1 MPASTQERTGRRLA
15 AILYADVA
23 GSSLAMARDEERTI
37 DWIRRSI
44 ALIKSLIGD
53 YGGRVVH
60 YAGDGVLAIF
70 NSAGEALTFAVEVQ
84 RELRNDAV
92 WNTAA
97 QPLAFRMGINLGE
110 VLEAEEDIYGQS
122 VNVAA
127 RIQEIAPPGGICV
140 SDTVRDVVRSR
151 SELRLQSLGHPALK
165 NIEERIEIFA
175 VESLSEPA
183 GEFVLPRS
191 APTPLIA
198 SPSEASVAVLPLRN
212 LSGDPSDEHLCGGI
226 TSDIITNLSR
236 FRELLVIAR
245 HSAFLFKESNQ
256 PSHDIARQLGVRYL
270 MTGGLQRAGNRLRL
284 RVELTEADAGRV
296 VWGEHYHGDLGDLF
310 AFQDDVANTIA
321 ARLAI
326 QISAAERQR
335 MRLVQIPHLRAYGLV
350 LRGQDLAFQFRKEA
364 NLHARRLFEEAAS
377 TDPDYGRSYA
387 GMSRTFNLAW
397 RYRWVDDPETCLDR
411 AVQLARAAVE
421 HDQLDPRGYA
431 ELGFAQLYKK
441 QHDASLA
448 AYERSMDL
456 NPNDAD
462 ILAEMGQAVCASG
475 DPQRAIHLLERAMRL
490 NPYYPDVYTWFLGE
504 AYFDLADYEQS
515 IRTLNKMHDKS
526 EAHRLL
532 AAANALLGRL
542 DHAKYHADQVLIG
555 HPEFSLEHWQTVP
568 PDKNTEPLQRFF
580 EGLRLAGLK

>member
-1 MPASTQERTGRRLA
+1 
-15 AILYADVA
+15 
-23 GSSLAMARDEERTI
+23 MARDEERTI

-140 SDTVRDVVRSR
+140 SESVHDVVRAKA
-151 SELRLQSLGHPALK
+151 ELRLHSMGHPALK

-175 VESLSEPA
+175 VGSLSDAA
-183 GEFVLPRS
+183 GEIVLPRS
-191 APTPLIA
+191 VPMPSA
-198 SPSEASVAVLPLRN
+198 SAATEASVAVLPLRN
-212 LSGDPSDEHLCGGI
+212 IAGDPSDEHLCGGI
-226 TSDIITNLSR
+226 TSDIITNLCR

-245 HSAFLFKESNQ
+245 HSTFLFRDSSLPGPE
-256 PSHDIARQLGVRYL
+256 IARQLGVRYL

-284 RVELTEADAGRV
+284 RVELAEAGAGRV
-296 VWGEHYHGDLGDLF
+296 IWGEHYHGDLGDLF

-326 QISAAERQR
+326 QISSAERRR
-335 MRLVQIPHLRAYGLV
+335 MNLLQVPDLRAYGLV
-350 LRGQDLAFQFRKEA
+350 LRGHDLSLRFRKEA
-364 NLHARRLFEEAAS
+364 NLHARRLFEQAAE
-377 TDPDYGRSYA
+377 TDLDYGRSYA
-387 GMSRTFNLAW
+387 GISRTFNLAW
-397 RYRWVDDPETCLDR
+397 RYHWADDPEACLNR
-411 AVQLARAAVE
+411 AVELARAAVD

-448 AYERSMDL
+448 AYERAMEL

-462 ILAEMGQAVCASG
+462 ILVEMGDALAYAGHANRAVELIS
-475 DPQRAIHLLERAMRL
+475 RAMRL
-490 NPYYPDVYTWFLGE
+490 NPYHPDWYLWYLGD
-504 AYFDLADYEQS
+504 AYFYSGDYEAT
-515 IRTLNKMHDKS
+515 IRALSKMQDNS

-532 AAANALLGRL
+532 AASHALLGQLERARH
-542 DHAKYHADQVLIG
+542 HAQQVLAI
-555 HPEFSLEHWQTVP
+555 HPNFSIEHWRTVP
-568 PDKNTEPLQRFF
+568 PNKHDEQIELFM
-580 EGLRLAGLK
+580 EGLRRAGLK